1 MLRSLLACTALAVLA
16 GCISFSSTES
26 AEAVPD
32 YRGFCQDKE
41 AQCRQTCGD
50 AGVQTFTC
58 KAGPSEGVDYR
69 CECKKPLGKTI

>member
-32 YRGFCQDKE
+32 YRSFCQDKE
-41 AQCRQTCGD
+41 AQCRQICGNV
-50 AGVQTFTC
+50 GVQTFAC
-58 KAGPSEGVDYR
+58 KAGPSEGLDYR
-69 CECKKPLGKTI
+69 CECRKPAAKNL